1 MEKRFP
7 PKGPLVWVDLFNP
20 TKEDVAKACS
30 EFHLKIPT
38 RQELDEIESSS
49 RLQATK
55 DTITISVPATP
66 WHKGK
71 EAVTTPIGFVLTPK
85 ILITVRFD
93 DLATFSQVANTLV
106 REDDDQTSSQ
116 IMASII
122 EAIVDF
128 SADRLEGCKQITR
141 ELSQVVF
148 HRTARPR
155 RNVARKNRIL
165 RETLIQIGD
174 IEESLS
180 QSRETLL
187 ALQRA
192 IPFLIDHGQN
202 LIGED
207 VTARLKTAAGDIQS
221 LNDFEVHLSDKVQF
235 LLDATLGFINTEQN
249 DIFKVLTI
257 ASVVGIPPTFIASMY
272 GMNFHN
278 MPEYNWTYGYQ
289 WGLGLILI
297 STILPIAW
305 FKWRG
310 WW

>member
-1 MEKRFP
+1 MQKLYP
-7 PKGPLVWVDLFNP
+7 VDGPAVWVDLHDP
-20 TKEDVAKACS
+20 SPAEIAEACTK
-30 EFHLKIPT
+30 FHLAIPT
-38 RQELDEIESSS
+38 REKLDEIETSS

-55 DTITISVPATP
+55 DSLTVSVPATP
-66 WHKGK
+66 WHEGK
-71 EAVTTPIGFVLTPK
+71 EPVSAPIGFVLTPK
-85 ILITVRFD
+85 LLVTVRFD
-93 DLATFSQVANTLV
+93 ELVTFHRVAEGLAKENEA
-106 REDDDQTSSQ
+106 QTSSQ
-116 IMASII
+116 VMVAIV
-122 EAIVDF
+122 EAVVDF

-141 ELSQVVF
+141 DLSKVVF
-148 HRTARPR
+148 HHAAKSR
-155 RNVARKNRIL
+155 RNVARKSRIL

-174 IEESLS
+174 IEEALS

-192 IPFLIDHGQN
+192 IPFIIDHGKDW
-202 LIGED
+202 IGDD
-207 VTARLKTAAGDIQS
+207 VTARLKTASVDIQS
-221 LNDFEVHLSDKVQF
+221 LNDFEVHLTDKVQF

-278 MPEYNWTYGYQ
+278 MPELSWTYGYQ

-297 STILPIAW
+297 STITPIIW

>member
-1 MEKRFP
+1 MQKLYP
-7 PKGPLVWVDLFNP
+7 ADGPAVWVDLHDP
-20 TKEDVAKACS
+20 SPADIARTCS
-30 EFHLKIPT
+30 EFHLEIPT
-38 RQELDEIESSS
+38 REKLDEIETSS

-55 DTITISVPATP
+55 DSITVSVPATP
-66 WHKGK
+66 WHEGK
-71 EAVTTPIGFVLTPK
+71 APVSAPIGFVLTSK
-85 ILITVRFD
+85 LLVTVRFD
-93 DLATFSQVANTLV
+93 ELVTFHRVAENLAK
-106 REDDDQTSSQ
+106 EDDAQTSSQ
-116 IMASII
+116 VMA
-122 EAIVDF
+122 AIVDAVVDF
-128 SADRLEGCKQITR
+128 SADRLEGCKEITR
-141 ELSQVVF
+141 DLSKVVF
-148 HRTARPR
+148 HHAAKSR
-155 RNVARKNRIL
+155 RNVARKSRIL

-180 QSRETLL
+180 HTRETLL

-192 IPFLIDHGQN
+192 IPFVIEHGKDW
-202 LIGED
+202 IGGD
-207 VTARLKTAAGDIQS
+207 VVERLKTAATDILS
-221 LNDFEVHLSDKVQF
+221 LNDFEVHLTDKVQF

-278 MPEYNWTYGYQ
+278 MPEYAWTYGYQ